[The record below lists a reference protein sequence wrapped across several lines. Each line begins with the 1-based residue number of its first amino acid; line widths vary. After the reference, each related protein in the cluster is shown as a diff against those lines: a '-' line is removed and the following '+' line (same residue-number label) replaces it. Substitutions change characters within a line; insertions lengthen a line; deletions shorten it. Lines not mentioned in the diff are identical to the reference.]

1 MMITGD
7 AAHAAIR
14 FGLGPRPG
22 ELAEAA
28 RDPRGWLLAQLAAVP
43 PVPEAVRAAAPAADV
58 ALAITFDQQRRQPEP
73 NAVREAHRA
82 AMAAL
87 TGHWTTTDAAFL
99 ERWALFWTNHLTVSQ
114 RGGNTGALVADY
126 HLAAIRPHV
135 LGRFETLLLAAIR
148 HPAMLRYL
156 DNAASV
162 GPHSQAGQ
170 RRGRGL
176 NENLAREI
184 LELHTLSP
192 AAGYAQEDVTALARI
207 ITGWSSGTPGP
218 SPFVFRA
225 NAHEPGEKALLGRVF
240 AAGEEGGIAAL
251 AFLATHPATYRF
263 LAGKIARHFIADDPP
278 PEAVTALAGR
288 LADTGG
294 DLGAAAR
301 LLIGLEAAWAR
312 PLAKLRAPADL
323 VVATLRALDDPLP
336 PAARVGAFGMLGQP
350 LFTAPAPNGW
360 PDTAAAWTGPEALMR
375 RVEWAGRVAARLRDP
390 PDPRDLLEQ
399 TLGPLADQR
408 TRAAVRGAET
418 RREGLMVLLAS
429 PAFQRR

>member
-1 MMITGD
+1 MTTRA
-7 AAHAAIR
+7 AAHATIR
-14 FGLGPRPG
+14 FGLGARPG
-22 ELAEAA
+22 ELTAVG
-28 RDPRGWLLAQLAAVP
+28 RDPRSWLLGQLAAVP
-43 PVPEAVRAAAPAADV
+43 PVPETVREAAPEADA

-73 NAVREAHRA
+73 NPVREAYRA
-82 AMAAL
+82 SMAAL
-87 TGHWTTTDAAFL
+87 TGHWARTEAPFF
-99 ERWALFWTNHLTVSQ
+99 ERWALFWANHLTVSV

-126 HLAAIRPHV
+126 HLAAIRPNV

-156 DNAASV
+156 DNATSV
-162 GPHSQAGQ
+162 GPNSEAGQ

-176 NENLAREI
+176 NENLAREL

-192 AAGYAQEDVTALARI
+192 AAGYSQQDVTELARI

-218 SPFVFRA
+218 AAFVFRA
-225 NAHEPGEKALLGRVF
+225 NAHEPGEKTLLGRRF
-240 AAGEEGGIAAL
+240 AEGEEGGIAAL
-251 AFLATHPATYRF
+251 GFLATHPATYRF

-278 PEAVTALAGR
+278 EAAVASLFSVLAE
-288 LADTGG
+288 TGG

-301 LLIGLEAAWAR
+301 HIVGLEAAWAR
-312 PLAKLRAPADL
+312 PLAKLRSPADL
-323 VVATLRALDDPLP
+323 VIAVLRALDDPLP
-336 PAARVGAFGMLGQP
+336 PPARVNAFGLLGQP

-360 PDTAAAWTGPEALMR
+360 PDRAEAWMAPEALMR
-375 RVEWAGRVAARLRDP
+375 RVEWAGRLAAQVRDP
-390 PDPRDLLEQ
+390 PDPRDLLEA

-408 TRAAVRGAET
+408 TRAAVRGAES

>member
-1 MMITGD
+1 MSTRE
-7 AAHAAIR
+7 AAHATIR
-14 FGLGPRPG
+14 FGLGARPG
-22 ELAEAA
+22 ELATAG

-43 PVPEAVRAAAPAADV
+43 PVPASVREAVPGADA

-73 NAVREAHRA
+73 NPVREAYRA
-82 AMAAL
+82 SMAAL
-87 TGHWTTTDAAFL
+87 TGHWTTTDQPFL
-99 ERWALFWTNHLTVSQ
+99 ERWALFWANHLTVSL
-114 RGGNTGALVADY
+114 RSGNTGALVADY

-135 LGRFETLLLAAIR
+135 LGRFEALLLAAIR

-162 GPHSQAGQ
+162 GPNSQAGQ

-192 AAGYAQEDVTALARI
+192 AAGFAQEDVTALARI
-207 ITGWSSGTPGP
+207 ITGWSAGTPGP
-218 SPFVFRA
+218 SAFLFRA
-225 NAHEPGEKALLGRVF
+225 NAHEPGEKALLGRAF
-240 AAGEEGGIAAL
+240 AAGEQGGIAAL
-251 AFLATHPATYRF
+251 GFLATHPVTYRF

-278 PEAVTALAGR
+278 EQAIASLAR
-288 LADTGG
+288 VLAETGG

-301 LLIGLEAAWAR
+301 HLVGLEAAWAQ
-312 PLAKLRAPADL
+312 PHAKLRTPADL
-323 VVATLRALDDPLP
+323 VIATLRALGDPLP
-336 PAARVGAFGMLGQP
+336 PPARVGAFGTLSQP

-360 PDTAAAWTGPEALMR
+360 PDRAEAWTGPEALMR
-375 RVEWAGRVAARLRDP
+375 RVEWAGRIAARIPDP
-390 PDPRDLLEQ
+390 PDPRDLLDQ

-408 TRAAVRGAET
+408 TRAAIRGAES